1 VAVHSR
7 DGRGMRLAFIISL
20 ISARLAVAS
29 PAEAA
34 KRFALV
40 IGNNAYENVPQLQ
53 KAVNDADAIAAE
65 LSKLGFDVVK
75 AENVGRHAISRA
87 LVELEGKIA
96 PGDTA
101 LVYFAGHGFAI
112 DGTNY
117 LLPVDV
123 PAANPGEEGL
133 IEDASFAANG
143 LSDRLQQKGAATV
156 ILILDAC
163 RDNPFAVKGK
173 RAIGMTRGLTRMD
186 PAEGMFVLFSA
197 GQGQSALDRLSDTDA
212 NPNSVFTRTLLV
224 EMETPGQSMVQIAK
238 QGARARGEG
247 RSCPGSGLLRPDRRR
262 SLSVA
267 RGSDERGKRGKA

>member
-1 VAVHSR
+1 MAVHSR

-20 ISARLAVAS
+20 ISALLAVAS

-34 KRFALV
+34 KRFAL
-40 IGNNAYENVPQLQ
+40 GNNAYENVPQLQ

-75 AENVGRHAISRA
+75 AENVGRRAMSRA

-143 LSDRLQQKGAATV
+143 LSDRYLW
-156 ILILDAC
+156 L
-163 RDNPFAVKGK
+163 
-173 RAIGMTRGLTRMD
+173 RGR
-186 PAEGMFVLFSA
+186 
-197 GQGQSALDRLSDTDA
+197 
-212 NPNSVFTRTLLV
+212 
-224 EMETPGQSMVQIAK
+224 
-238 QGARARGEG
+238 
-247 RSCPGSGLLRPDRRR
+247 
-262 SLSVA
+262 
-267 RGSDERGKRGKA
+267 

>member
-1 VAVHSR
+1 MAVHSR

-20 ISARLAVAS
+20 ISALLAVAS

-101 LVYFAGHGFAI
+101 LVYFVATASPSTARIIFSPSMC
-112 DGTNY
+112 
-117 LLPVDV
+117 LLPTL
-123 PAANPGEEGL
+123 ARK
-133 IEDASFAANG
+133 G
-143 LSDRLQQKGAATV
+143 LSRT
-156 ILILDAC
+156 
-163 RDNPFAVKGK
+163 
-173 RAIGMTRGLTRMD
+173 
-186 PAEGMFVLFSA
+186 
-197 GQGQSALDRLSDTDA
+197 RLSLQTGF
-212 NPNSVFTRTLLV
+212 PTGCSR
-224 EMETPGQSMVQIAK
+224 
-238 QGARARGEG
+238 RAR
-247 RSCPGSGLLRPDRRR
+247 RR
-262 SLSVA
+262 
-267 RGSDERGKRGKA
+267 